1 MQLLSIT
8 ATSGASGLGTASLY
22 FFSAGLCML
31 VVMTLAYLWYTIGTA
46 RLAKAVAQETSGSQ
60 AAGAISKAS
69 GKSAVPAVRSA
80 SAAGAGVVTLAPAMT
95 ADMAVPAPTS
105 GKPDAVTPV
114 SEVVLHEQPDGE
126 TPIALNSSLIAVGR
140 IGTII
145 GWMAVFAL
153 FMSQV
158 FRTIVEQHAPWSN
171 LYEFSVSFTVALL
184 LCYLIFEARFHER
197 VRAWGLYVCLLAVIT
212 IGIALVIGSTYN
224 LIGNSTAL
232 IPALQDQPILTVHV
246 SMAIFAYALFSVAF
260 GAGLIILVQGGE
272 GRRFAWLPS
281 AEAADELGYKA
292 VIVGFPLLALT
303 LILGA
308 YWANY
313 AWGSYWSWD
322 PKETSALITW
332 LIYAVYL
339 HARGIRGWRG
349 KRAGWLLTIGFA
361 ATLFTYYG
369 VSFFVPSLHSYAK

>member
-1 MQLLSIT
+1 MQLLSIA
-8 ATSGASGLGTASLY
+8 ATSGTSGLGTASVY

-46 RLAKAVAQETSGSQ
+46 RLAKAVGLEKSGSQ
-60 AAGAISKAS
+60 VVSKTNGKVAVPSVHAAG
-69 GKSAVPAVRSA
+69 
-80 SAAGAGVVTLAPAMT
+80 AAGAGATGVATLTPVVA
-95 ADMAVPAPTS
+95 ADMT
-105 GKPDAVTPV
+105 V
-114 SEVVLHEQPDGE
+114 SEAETIKPASDVVLHEQPDGE
-126 TPIALNSSLIAVGR
+126 APIALNPGLIAVGR
-140 IGTII
+140 VGTAI
-145 GWMAVFAL
+145 GWMTVFAL
-153 FMSQV
+153 AMSQI

-171 LYEFSVSFTVALL
+171 LYEFSISFTIALL
-184 LCYLIFEARFHER
+184 LCYLVFEARFHER
-197 VRAWGLYVCLLAVIT
+197 VRAWGLYVCLLAVVT
-212 IGIALVIGSTYN
+212 VGIAIFIGSTYN
-224 LIGNSTAL
+224 LIGSSTAL

>member
-1 MQLLSIT
+1 MQLLSIA
-8 ATSGASGLGTASLY
+8 ATSGTSGLGTASVY

-31 VVMTLAYLWYTIGTA
+31 VVMTLAYLWYTIGAA
-46 RLAKAVAQETSGSQ
+46 RLAKTVGLEKSGSQ
-60 AAGAISKAS
+60 AVSKTSGRVGA
-69 GKSAVPAVRSA
+69 AVPSVHAA
-80 SAAGAGVVTLAPAMT
+80 SAAGAGVTSIATLTPVAA
-95 ADMAVPAPTS
+95 ADMPGAVVPEATKPA
-105 GKPDAVTPV
+105 
-114 SEVVLHEQPDGE
+114 SEVVLREQPDGE
-126 TPIALNSSLIAVGR
+126 VPIALNSGLIAIGRVG
-140 IGTII
+140 TAI
-145 GWMAVFAL
+145 GWMTVFAL
-153 FMSQV
+153 TMSQI

-171 LYEFSVSFTVALL
+171 LYEFSISFTIALL

-197 VRAWGLYVCLLAVIT
+197 VRAWGLYVCLLAVVT
-212 IGIALVIGSTYN
+212 VGIALFIGSAYN
-224 LIGNSTAL
+224 LIGDSTSL

>member
-1 MQLLSIT
+1 MQLLSIV

-46 RLAKAVAQETSGSQ
+46 RLAKEIEQETSGSQ
-60 AAGAISKAS
+60 AISKTS
-69 GKSAVPAVRSA
+69 GRAGVAVRSLRA
-80 SAAGAGVVTLAPAMT
+80 SGAAGTGVTGVATLAPTVT
-95 ADMAVPAPTS
+95 ADMAGTGGPGAT
-105 GKPDAVTPV
+105 TPV
-114 SEVVLHEQPDGE
+114 SKLVLHEQPDGE
-126 TPIALNSSLIAVGR
+126 APIALNSGLIAVGR
-140 IGTII
+140 ISTII

-171 LYEFSVSFTVALL
+171 LYEFSISFTIALL

-212 IGIALVIGSTYN
+212 VGIALFIGSAYN

>member
-1 MQLLSIT
+1 
-8 ATSGASGLGTASLY
+8 
-22 FFSAGLCML
+22 ML
-31 VVMTLAYLWYTIGTA
+31 VVMTLAYLWYTLGTA
-46 RLAKAVAQETSGSQ
+46 RFAKELAVERVQARSHTKA
-60 AAGAISKAS
+60 SKA
-69 GKSAVPAVRSA
+69 GKAAIAGGGVTTLERS
-80 SAAGAGVVTLAPAMT
+80 
-95 ADMAVPAPTS
+95 D
-105 GKPDAVTPV
+105 
-114 SEVVLHEQPDGE
+114 VVLHEQPDGE
-126 TPIALNSSLIAVGR
+126 QPIALNRGLIAIGR
-140 IGTII
+140 IGTVV
-145 GWMAVFAL
+145 GWMAVFML
-153 FMSQV
+153 FLSLL

-171 LYEFSVSFTVALL
+171 LYEFSLSFTTALL
-184 LCYLIFEARFHER
+184 LCYLVFEARFHER
-197 VRAWGLYVCLLAVIT
+197 VRAWGLYVCALAIVT
-212 IGIALVIGSTYN
+212 LGIAIYLGITYN
-224 LIGNSTAL
+224 MISDSSQL

-272 GRRFAWLPS
+272 GQRFSWLPS

-313 AWGSYWSWD
+313 AWGHYWSWD

-349 KRAGWLLTIGFA
+349 KRAGWLLTLGFV

-369 VSFFVPSLHSYAK
+369 VSFFVPSLHSYATPK

>member
-1 MQLLSIT
+1 MRFIMQLLSIT
-8 ATSGASGLGTASLY
+8 AASPGLQELGSLSSYLFTSALV
-22 FFSAGLCML
+22 ML
-31 VVMTLAYLWYTIGTA
+31 VVMTLAYLWYTVGTA
-46 RLAKAVAQETSGSQ
+46 RFAKQLAVEGVQAKSSAKASKVAKAAV
-60 AAGAISKAS
+60 AAG
-69 GKSAVPAVRSA
+69 GVTTLVRN
-80 SAAGAGVVTLAPAMT
+80 
-95 ADMAVPAPTS
+95 D
-105 GKPDAVTPV
+105 
-114 SEVVLHEQPDGE
+114 VVLHDQPDGE
-126 TPIALNSSLIAVGR
+126 QPIALNHGLIAIGR
-140 IGTII
+140 IGTIV
-145 GWMAVFAL
+145 GWMTVLML
-153 FMSQV
+153 FLSLL

-171 LYEFSVSFTVALL
+171 LYEFSVSFTTALL

-197 VRAWGLYVCLLAVIT
+197 VRAWGLYVCVLSIVTLAIA
-212 IGIALVIGSTYN
+212 IYLGITYN
-224 LIGNSTAL
+224 MISDTSQL

-260 GAGLIILVQGGE
+260 GAGLIILIQNGE
-272 GRRFAWLPS
+272 GQRFSWLPS

-313 AWGSYWSWD
+313 AWGHYWSWD

-369 VSFFVPSLHSYAK
+369 VSFFVPSLHSYATPK

>member
-1 MQLLSIT
+1 MELLSLT
-8 ATSGASGLGTASLY
+8 VTSGASGLGTASLY

-31 VVMTLAYLWYTIGTA
+31 VVMTLAYLWYTIGTV
-46 RLAKAVAQETSGSQ
+46 RLSKAVAQETSASP
-60 AAGAISKAS
+60 AAGSKTTGKRAAS
-69 GKSAVPAVRSA
+69 TVRAASAGATGVATLAPTVAAEMTGAVPATGETATAA
-80 SAAGAGVVTLAPAMT
+80 SDL
-95 ADMAVPAPTS
+95 
-105 GKPDAVTPV
+105 
-114 SEVVLHEQPDGE
+114 VLHEQPDGE
-126 TPIALNSSLIAVGR
+126 TPIALNAGLIAVGR

-145 GWMAVFAL
+145 GWMALFAL
-153 FMSQV
+153 LMSQI

-171 LYEFSVSFTVALL
+171 LYEFSISFTVALL

-197 VRAWGLYVCLLAVIT
+197 VRAWGLYVCLLALIT
-212 IGIALVIGSTYN
+212 VGIALVIGSTYN